1 MGIFL
6 VPAISI
12 PFMIFSGFFIRLH
25 EIPIVLRFFCDISF
39 FRYTMEGFLRAL
51 YDYNRTPLQCL
62 TEFCY
67 YKEPSKFLRDFGMVG
82 NFYHWDVL
90 ALLSWVFLLKGLFFL
105 SLLWC
110 IRRAQ

>member
-25 EIPIVLRFFCDISF
+25 EIPFVLRFFCDISF

-51 YDYNRTPLQCL
+51 YGYDREPLQCL
-62 TEFCY
+62 SEFCY
-67 YKEPSKFLRDFGMVG
+67 YKDPSKFLRDFGMSG
-82 NFYHWDVL
+82 NFYSCDVL
-90 ALLSWVFLLKGLFFL
+90 ALLLWAFFLKGMFFA

-110 IRRAQ
+110 IRRSQ